1 MGGFR
6 CHGAAGEHKIAI
18 LNKMTTVMTTEKITE
33 KITEDLFE
41 GMNVAQ
47 MTVGVAEGLMV
58 INGIIYCDT
67 CWVVRSTT
75 MGLCACATEEKI
87 VCEACFDSSC
97 EPCQTCFPDRRA
109 NWTVAMAALDA
120 VMAELSKEGEDHKEE
135 ASYDH
140 QQWLE
145 HVRQRRLDEQYED
158 EYDRYDHKY
167 CRD

>member
-1 MGGFR
+1 
-6 CHGAAGEHKIAI
+6 
-18 LNKMTTVMTTEKITE
+18 MTTEMTTE

-41 GMNVAQ
+41 GMDVAQ

-75 MGLCACATEEKI
+75 MGLCACAMEEKI
-87 VCEACFDSSC
+87 VCETCCDSNASS

-120 VMAELSKEGEDHKEE
+120 VMEQLTKEEDKEE